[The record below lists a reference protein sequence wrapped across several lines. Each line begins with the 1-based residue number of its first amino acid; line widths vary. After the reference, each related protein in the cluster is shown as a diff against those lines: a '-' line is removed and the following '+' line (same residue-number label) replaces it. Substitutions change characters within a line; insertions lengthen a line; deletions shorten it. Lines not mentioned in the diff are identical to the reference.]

1 MSLKDKIC
9 VVTGAAGVLCSALVE
24 ALLEEG
30 AKVALLGRTES
41 KLIFLKN
48 RLADKGYDQTLVV
61 AADVLD
67 PQSLKLAKESINKNW
82 GPVYLLVNGA
92 GGNHPKA
99 TAPAEQ
105 MSDDT
110 AMEDSFFGLDADA
123 YSQVFDLNFKGS
135 FIPAQIFGEDMIE
148 VGEGNIINISSMSA
162 SRPLTKVGAYS
173 NAKAAVDSFTQW
185 LSVHLAEKNI
195 RVNAIAPGFFVSDQ
209 NRFLL
214 YEQDGE
220 TLTARG
226 QKIINNTPMHEFG
239 EPEDLK
245 GSMKFLAG
253 PGSRFITGIV
263 LPVDGGFS
271 AFSGV

>member
-1 MSLKDKIC
+1 MSLQNKIC

-24 ALLEEG
+24 ALLEDG
-30 AKVALLGRTES
+30 GRVALLGRTES
-41 KLIFLKN
+41 KLIDLKK
-48 RLADKGYDQTLVV
+48 RLAEKGYDQTLVV

-67 PQSLKLAKESINKNW
+67 PESLRVAKAKINKE
-82 GPVYLLVNGA
+82 

-99 TAPAEQ
+99 TSPAEQ
-105 MSDDT
+105 MTDGTS
-110 AMEDSFFGLDADA
+110 MEDSFFGLDADA

-148 VGEGNIINISSMSA
+148 AGEGNIVNISSMSA

-185 LSVHLAEKNI
+185 LSVHLAQKNI

-214 YEQDGE
+214 YEQDAK

-239 EPEDLK
+239 KPEDLK
-245 GSMKFLAG
+245 GVMKFLAG
-253 PGSRFITGIV
+253 PESRFINGII

-271 AFSGV
+271 AFAGV